1 MENNKQEVSYPY
13 AMVVS
18 AISTMLAATIFDDLD
33 KALHDD
39 NFVRAYKN
47 MRLTRGA
54 YKSWIDRVF
63 NFDKYSRVKN
73 DDMRIIKQKCA
84 EIVEKM
90 KPDTVV
96 FKTTIANYMLSDD
109 IVYENTLSTMV
120 VCCSLLNLAVKV
132 CDYVDTTKLSEAYLR
147 TLEIIK
153 PKQLYKNIK
162 DIYDY
167 LPMPDDFD
175 LEKSEDVVRC
185 MDIITDKIGEYFD
198 KEFCQA
204 A

>member
-1 MENNKQEVSYPY
+1 MADKQKEVSYPF
-13 AMVVS
+13 AMITS
-18 AISTMLAATIFDDLD
+18 CIATILSSTLFDELD
-33 KALHDD
+33 KHLHDD
-39 NFVRAYKN
+39 NFIRAYKN
-47 MRLTRGA
+47 MRLTKGA
-54 YKSWIDRVF
+54 YKAWIDRIF
-63 NFDKYSRVKN
+63 NSDKFSKTKN
-73 DDMRIIKQKCA
+73 DDMRMIQTKCN
-84 EIVEKM
+84 EIVDKL
-90 KPDTVV
+90 KADTML
-96 FKTTIANYMLSDD
+96 FKHTIANYMLSDD
-109 IVYENTLSTMV
+109 IVYENTLSIMV

-198 KEFCQA
+198 KEFCQ
-204 A
+204 